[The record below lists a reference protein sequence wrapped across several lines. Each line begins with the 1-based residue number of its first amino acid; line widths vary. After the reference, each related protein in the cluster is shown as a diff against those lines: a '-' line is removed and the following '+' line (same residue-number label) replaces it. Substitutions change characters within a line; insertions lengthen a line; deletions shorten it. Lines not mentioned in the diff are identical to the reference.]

1 MVATAPGEREGPVRI
16 VLGNDDRIIL
26 EGLRAMLAPH
36 GDRVR
41 VVGVAQGDPE
51 IDLAPLLAEEP
62 PDVVLID
69 AFGRLGA
76 GIDAA
81 GRLAGKHPDLA
92 VAVFTAAD
100 DTRLLLQALRAGVR
114 GYLLK
119 SIDDLDL
126 VDALV
131 RLGSG
136 QIVIDPELATET
148 ALLASQMLDVGSHP
162 GAHLGLTRRES
173 ELLLLYVEGLTP
185 GQAARRLEV
194 SEATVRTHT
203 RNFYRK
209 LGVGDRAAAVA
220 LAMREGLAR

>member
-1 MVATAPGEREGPVRI
+1 MGEETSVGRPVRV

-26 EGLRAMLAPH
+26 EGLRSMLRPFE
-36 GDRVR
+36 DRVR
-41 VVGVAQGDPE
+41 VVGVAQGDPQ
-51 IDLAPLLAEEP
+51 IDLAPLLADEP

-76 GIDAA
+76 GVDAA
-81 GRLAGKHPDLA
+81 SRVAAEYPQLA

-100 DTRLLLQALRAGVR
+100 DTRLLLQALRAGVK

-119 SIDDLDL
+119 SMDSPEL

-131 RLGSG
+131 RLGAG
-136 QIVIDPELATET
+136 QTVVDAQLATET
-148 ALLASQMLDVGSHP
+148 ALLAAQVLDLGVHP

-173 ELLLLYVEGLTP
+173 ELLLLFVEGMTP
-185 GQAARRLEV
+185 AQAAERLDV
-194 SEATVRTHT
+194 TEATVRTHT

-209 LGVGDRAAAVA
+209 LGVTDRAGAVA
-220 LAMREGLAR
+220 LAIREGLAR